1 LNSPHRNSGT
11 SGYKP
16 ARAIIAAEATT
27 TSESLKRRYDQYML
41 LARESAQAGDQIE
54 AENLYQHA
62 EHYYRTAA
70 LQKAGR
76 QQ

>member
-1 LNSPHRNSGT
+1 LNSPRRNSHPAHQ
-11 SGYKP
+11 P
-16 ARAIIAAEATT
+16 ARAIIAAAAN
-27 TSESLKRRYDQYML
+27 TSSDGLKRRYEQYML

-70 LQKAGR
+70 LQKAGHPK
-76 QQ
+76 